1 MVVCVFNFSVYR
13 YRLSDKKMTMSKL
26 YPWIKQTNR
35 LSKALCSNV
44 ILPRKAGVAHQQSSF
59 KYFHGSVARLDVA
72 KAERLKPTG
81 IIDDGDEQFIIR

>member
-1 MVVCVFNFSVYR
+1 M
-13 YRLSDKKMTMSKL
+13 
-26 YPWIKQTNR
+26 
-35 LSKALCSNV
+35 AL
-44 ILPRKAGVAHQQSSF
+44 QQSSF